1 MKVKFCGLT
10 REEDIEY
17 ANELMPEY
25 IGFVFWEKS
34 SRNITPEKAKDLR
47 GELHPDIKAVGVF
60 VNEDM
65 ENVLELYKQGII
77 DVAQLH
83 GNEDD
88 IYIKKLQKQGVPII
102 KTYKIKSKDDLKLA
116 ADSIADYILLDAGM
130 GQGKTFNWDLL
141 ETFNRKYF
149 LAGGLDTE
157 NITEVVERIK
167 PYAVDV
173 SSGIEVGGK
182 KNQLKMREFMKAVR
196 GQ

>member
-10 REEDIEY
+10 SKEDIEY

-34 SRNITPEKAKDLR
+34 SRNITPGKAKDLR

-65 ENVLELYKQGII
+65 EKVLELYKQGII

-102 KTYKIKSKDDLKLA
+102 KAYKIKSKDDLKLA

-141 ETFNRKYF
+141 EAFHRKYF

-182 KNQLKMREFMKAVR
+182 KNQLKMREFMKVVR